1 LKYGTIDLSAGFPDR
16 VAAATGDFPMP
27 DITSKIHFPLEPKD
41 GHVLSRRRFGVLASV
56 AALFGA
62 SLLLLVGNVAEAQEG
77 KTSKETAKYQ
87 EQPKDGHSCAICQ
100 FFHAPHTCQ
109 LVAGDVSP
117 NGWCSYWSKK
127 V

>member
-1 LKYGTIDLSAGFPDR
+1 MSHFIGDR
-16 VAAATGDFPMP
+16 P
-27 DITSKIHFPLEPKD
+27 PLNPKND
-41 GHVLSRRRFGVLASV
+41 HVLSRRQFGTLAGIGAFS
-56 AALFGA
+56 ASFLLFFRNGA
-62 SLLLLVGNVAEAQEG
+62 VAQEG

-87 EQPKDGHSCAICQ
+87 EQPKDGHSCSICQ

-109 LVAGDVSP
+109 LVEGDVSP

>member
-1 LKYGTIDLSAGFPDR
+1 
-16 VAAATGDFPMP
+16 MP
-27 DITSKIHFPLEPKD
+27 NIASKVCFPLELKD
-41 GHVLSRRRFGVLASV
+41 GNVLSRRRFGALASAGV
-56 AALFGA
+56 LFG
-62 SLLLLVGNVAEAQEG
+62 SSFLLLVGNMAEAQEG
-77 KTSKETAKYQ
+77 KTSKEIAKYQ

-109 LVAGDVSP
+109 LVEGDVSP